1 MKVNVKVVIFVLIIV
16 LLKLPPDNCGQFQLI
31 GMYFLILL
39 NAENI
44 ADKYQQKESK
54 RK

>member
-1 MKVNVKVVIFVLIIV
+1 MKVNAAVVIFVLTIV
-16 LLKLPPDNCGQFQLI
+16 LLKLPPDNYGQLQLI
-31 GMYFLILL
+31 EMYFLILL

-44 ADKYQQKESK
+44 VDKYQQKESK

>member
-1 MKVNVKVVIFVLIIV
+1 MKVNVAVVKFALIIV
-16 LLKLPPDNCGQFQLI
+16 LLKLPPDNYGQLQLI
-31 GMYFLILL
+31 EMYFLILL

-44 ADKYQQKESK
+44 AEKYQQKESK